1 MTISELIKELE
12 KIKAEHGDL
21 EVGIVDVDTSNVN
34 FEVGVCKSD
43 YFKNWPVE
51 KFEPDTE
58 YEETP
63 YCEIYAKYSGEDY
76 SG

>member
-1 MTISELIKELE
+1 MTISEFIKELE

-21 EVGIVDVDTSNVN
+21 EVGIVGAFTCNVEFDVC
-34 FEVGVCKSD
+34 VCKSECV
-43 YFKNWPVE
+43 KNWPE

-58 YEETP
+58 LEETM

>member
-12 KIKAEHGDL
+12 KVKAEHGDL
-21 EVGIVDVDTSNVN
+21 EVGIIGVDTSNVN
-34 FEVGVCKSD
+34 FAVGVCKSVYYKED
-43 YFKNWPVE
+43 YPE

-63 YCEIYAKYSGEDY
+63 YCEIYAEYSGEDY
-76 SG
+76 

>member
-21 EVGIVDVDTSNVN
+21 EVGIVDVDTSDVN
-34 FEVGVCKSD
+34 FAVGVCKSIYCKD
-43 YFKNWPVE
+43 WPE

-58 YEETP
+58 LEETP
-63 YCEIYAKYSGEDY
+63 YCEIYTEYSGEDY
-76 SG
+76 